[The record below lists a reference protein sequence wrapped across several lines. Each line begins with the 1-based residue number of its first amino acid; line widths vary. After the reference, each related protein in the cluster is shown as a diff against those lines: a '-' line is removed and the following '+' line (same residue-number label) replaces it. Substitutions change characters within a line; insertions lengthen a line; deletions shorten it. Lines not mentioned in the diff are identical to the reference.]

1 MINILVIEIM
11 IRKKYVKISWFDL
24 ITDIGMYQFIEGD
37 MRGAVYITQKCSNT
51 INKNVNPLDEKNDL
65 NLLYVKM

>member
-1 MINILVIEIM
+1 
-11 IRKKYVKISWFDL
+11 
-24 ITDIGMYQFIEGD
+24 MYQFIEGD
-37 MRGAVYITQKCSNT
+37 MRGAIYITQKCSNT